1 MMYTDYIGIFDSGVG
16 GVSVLKEIAK
26 VLPNENILY
35 FGDAKNAPYGDRSQE
50 EIAQISLANA
60 DYLFSEGVK
69 ALVIACNTATSS
81 GAELIRLKYPD
92 KIVLGIEPAIKP
104 AVEAHPGEDILVM
117 ATTGTLK
124 LGKFRKHLDELK
136 DRANLIAV
144 PCPGLMD
151 LVEQED
157 LQNPAINELLEK
169 LIGEYRGRAKAVVL
183 GCTHYP
189 FVERQIRE
197 ILGEI
202 DVYNGAE
209 GVARE
214 LARSL
219 EESNLLSTASSADM
233 VFKSSDERTETT
245 DFYRR
250 MLEL

>member
-1 MMYTDYIGIFDSGVG
+1 MMYTDYIGVFDSGVG
-16 GVSVLKEIAK
+16 GISVLREIVK
-26 VLPNENILY
+26 ILPHESILY
-35 FGDAKNAPYGDRSQE
+35 FGDAKNAPYGDRTQD

-60 DYLFSEGVK
+60 DYLLNKGVK

-81 GAELIRLKYPD
+81 AAELIREKYPD

-104 AVEAHPGEDILVM
+104 AAEAHPGEDILVM

-124 LGKFRKHLDELK
+124 LGKFQKHMEELR
-136 DRANLIAV
+136 DSANLIPI

-157 LQNPAINELLEK
+157 MQNPAINELLEK
-169 LIGEYRGRAKAVVL
+169 YIGEYRGRTKAVVL

-197 ILGEI
+197 ILGDI
-202 DVYNGAE
+202 DTYNGAE

-214 LARSL
+214 LVRSL
-219 EESNLLSTASSADM
+219 DEHGLRSLSPTADII
-233 VFKSSDERTETT
+233 FESSDGRTETT

>member
-1 MMYTDYIGIFDSGVG
+1 MMYKDYIGIFDSGVG
-16 GVSVLKEIAK
+16 GVSVLKEIIK

-35 FGDAKNAPYGDRSQE
+35 FGDAKNAPYGDRPQE

-104 AVEAHPGEDILVM
+104 AVEAPPGEDILVM
-117 ATTGTLK
+117 ATTGTLTV
-124 LGKFRKHLDELK
+124 GKFRKHLDELK
-136 DRANLIAV
+136 DQANLIAV

-157 LQNPAINELLEK
+157 LQNPAINELLEE
-169 LIGEYRGRAKAVVL
+169 LIGEYRGHAKAVVL

-197 ILGEI
+197 ILGEV

-214 LARSL
+214 LVRSL
-219 EESNLLSTASSADM
+219 EEG
-233 VFKSSDERTETT
+233 
-245 DFYRR
+245 DFCPNCGAY
-250 MLEL
+250 MGGAE